1 MILAYCITPQPQRGG
16 PTAKHF
22 HVRTDGAIFSK
33 VVAKKYNPAPL
44 SIEMPFAVSLDE
56 MAEASPGFTANRA
69 INAVPVVCAAA
80 PGIRTSVDLPQ
91 VIAHLGRGNR

>member
-16 PTAKHF
+16 PTAKQF

-44 SIEMPFAVSLDE
+44 SIEMGCCRKLVLMVANFGEDFCVAAKTSSL
-56 MAEASPGFTANRA
+56 SFL
-69 INAVPVVCAAA
+69 V
-80 PGIRTSVDLPQ
+80 
-91 VIAHLGRGNR
+91 